1 MFWLAQLSGGVKLIL
16 SLVDFVQIVV
26 LALPHFAVMVCVKL
40 VACRVTVNVWPVF
53 SVPFPTLSVLFLGIR
68 VNAFDVLALTVPE
81 FVPEISV
88 ALADTVLVP
97 SLLCGILIEVTVFN
111 VPLVVPFG
119 KLTSPFHTVE
129 PLTTMLRGA
138 PFMFHVVVD
147 LLYLTVAET

>member
-53 SVPFPTLSVLFLGIR
+53 SVPFSTLSVLFLGIR

-81 FVPEISV
+81 LVPETSV

-97 SLLCGILIEVTVFN
+97 SLSCGTLIEVTVFN

-119 KLTSPFHTVE
+119 KVTSPLQAVE
-129 PLTTMLRGA
+129 SFTTIVSGA
-138 PFMFHVVVD
+138 PLAFHVVDD